1 MRPRRCARCS
11 KKNEL
16 KPHQCDTWCLP
27 AEADA
32 AFVAALEDVLEVY
45 TRPPDPRYPLICFDE
60 AGKELQANVRPSL
73 PPEPGHPARIA
84 SEYQRAGQANL
95 FLWCAPHLGQRQ
107 VTVTQRRTQHEW
119 AEVIRSLVDDHFPQA
134 ERLVLVLDNLNI
146 HTPAAFYAHF
156 PPAEALRLRQQ
167 LELHF
172 TPKHGSWLN
181 IAELEFSVLRR
192 QCLDRRIPD
201 QATLEREV
209 AAWVQARNAAAVTID
224 WQFTPA
230 DARIK
235 LKRLYPVLEPD
246 KS

>member
-1 MRPRRCARCS
+1 MPSA
-11 KKNEL
+11 
-16 KPHQCDTWCLP
+16 P
-27 AEADA
+27 
-32 AFVAALEDVLEVY
+32 
-45 TRPPDPRYPLICFDE
+45 
-60 AGKELQANVRPSL
+60 GQA
-73 PPEPGHPARIA
+73 ARID

-119 AEVIRSLVDDHFPQA
+119 ADVIRTLVDAYFPQA

-156 PPAEALRLRQQ
+156 PPAEAQRLRAK

-181 IAELEFSVLRR
+181 IAELELSALGR
-192 QCLDRRIPD
+192 QCLDRRLPD

-209 AAWVQARNAAAVTID
+209 AAWVAARNAEQITIN
-224 WQFTPA
+224 WQFTTA